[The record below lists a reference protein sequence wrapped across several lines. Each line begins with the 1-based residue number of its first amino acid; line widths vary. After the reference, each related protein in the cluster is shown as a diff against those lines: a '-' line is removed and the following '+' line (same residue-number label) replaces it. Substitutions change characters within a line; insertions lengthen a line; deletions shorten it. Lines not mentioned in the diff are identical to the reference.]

1 MTSATQT
8 RFGLI
13 GSGWRGEFFL
23 RLARLLPERFRVTGV
38 VTRTESRGVAVAAEW
53 GVRTFRTTAELLA
66 HERPDFVI
74 VSVPWPVTP
83 EATRELVAAGVPV
96 LAETPPA
103 PDLAG
108 LRSLWADVGGSGL
121 VQVAEQYLL
130 MPGHA
135 ARLALVRAGVL
146 GEPTSVQLSSTHL
159 YHAVSLIRG
168 LLGVGHES
176 AEVNARAFVAP
187 LANPLSPAG
196 WSGDDTPQQLATTL
210 ATIDFG
216 GRMGL
221 YDFTD
226 NQWWNPL
233 RTRRLVI
240 RGSRGE
246 LVDDRVVRLVDP
258 TTPVESPLTRR
269 QTGLDLNLEGLD
281 LKHISF
287 DGDVVYR
294 NPFVGSGLSDDDIAV
309 ADIVVRAGAWARE
322 EGPAPYPLAEAC
334 QDHLISLAIEESVR
348 TGGPVVTAEE
358 AWAR

>member
-1 MTSATQT
+1 MTSVAQT
-8 RFGLI
+8 RFGI
-13 GSGWRGEFFL
+13 VGSGWRGEFFL

-38 VTRTESRGVAVAAEW
+38 VTRTESRGAAVTADW

-74 VSVPWPVTP
+74 VSVPWSVTP

-103 PDLAG
+103 ADLAG

-146 GEPTSVQLSSTHL
+146 GEPTSVQISSTHL

-176 AEVNARAFVAP
+176 AEINARAFVAP
-187 LANPLSPAG
+187 LANPLSPTG
-196 WSGDDTPQQLATTL
+196 WSGDDTPQQLSTTL

-233 RTRRLVI
+233 RTRRLVV

-258 TTPVESPLTRR
+258 TTPVESSLVRR

-287 DGDVVYR
+287 DGEVVYR
-294 NPFVGSGLSDDDIAV
+294 NPFVGSGMSDDDIAV
-309 ADIVVRAGAWARE
+309 ADIVARAGAWARE
-322 EGPAPYPLAEAC
+322 EGPAPYSLAEAC

-348 TGGPVVTAEE
+348 TGQPVVTDAE

>member
-1 MTSATQT
+1 LATT
-8 RFGLI
+8 FAIVGT
-13 GSGWRGEFFL
+13 GWRSRFF
-23 RLARLLPERFRVTGV
+23 ARIAATLPDRFRASGV
-38 VTRTESRGVAVAAEW
+38 VTRSSDRAEQVVAEW
-53 GVRTFRTTAELLA
+53 GVPAHTSVDDLLSA
-66 HERPDFVI
+66 DRPDFVI
-74 VSVPWPVTP
+74 VSVPSAATP
-83 EATRELVAAGVPV
+83 DVTRELAGRGIKV

-103 PDLAG
+103 PDIEG
-108 LRSLWADVGGSGL
+108 LRALWSDVGATGL

-135 ARLALVRAGVL
+135 ARLEVIRRGVI
-146 GEPTSVQLSSTHL
+146 GEPTSVQVSSTHL

-168 LLGVGHES
+168 MLGVAYEPATVDAH
-176 AEVNARAFVAP
+176 AFAAP
-187 LANPLSPAG
+187 LVDPLTPAG
-196 WSGDDTPQQLATTL
+196 WTRDDTPRPATTTL

-233 RTRRLVI
+233 RARRIVI

-246 LVDDRVVRLVDP
+246 IVDETVVRLHDP
-258 TTPVESPLTRR
+258 TTPVTSAITRR

-294 NPFVGSGLSDDDIAV
+294 NPFAGSGLSDDDIAV
-309 ADIVVRAGAWARE
+309 AAIVEATGVWAHGD
-322 EGPAPYPLAEAC
+322 GPAPYPLAQAC
-334 QDHLISLAIEESVR
+334 QDHLISLAIGQSIRAGASV
-348 TGGPVVTAEE
+348 TTARE
-358 AWAR
+358 AWAG

>member
-1 MTSATQT
+1 MTSVAQT
-8 RFGLI
+8 RFGII

-38 VTRTESRGVAVAAEW
+38 VTRTESRGAAVTADW
-53 GVRTFRTTAELLA
+53 GVPSFRTTGELLA
-66 HERPDFVI
+66 RERPDFVI

-83 EATRELVAAGVPV
+83 EATRELVAVGVPV

-146 GEPTSVQLSSTHL
+146 GEPTSVQISSTHL

-176 AEVNARAFVAP
+176 AEVSARAFVAP

-196 WSGDDTPQQLATTL
+196 WSGDDTPQQLSTTL

-233 RTRRLVI
+233 RTRRLVV

-258 TTPVESPLTRR
+258 STPVESFLTRR

-294 NPFVGSGLSDDDIAV
+294 NPFVGSGMSDDDIAV
-309 ADIVVRAGAWARE
+309 ADIVARAGAWARE

-334 QDHLISLAIEESVR
+334 QDHLISLAIEESIR
-348 TGGPVVTAEE
+348 AGQPVVTATE
-358 AWAR
+358 AWGR

>member
-1 MTSATQT
+1 MTSVAQT
-8 RFGLI
+8 RFGI
-13 GSGWRGEFFL
+13 VGSGWRGEFFL

-38 VTRTESRGVAVAAEW
+38 VTRTESRGAAVTADW

-74 VSVPWPVTP
+74 VSVPWSVTP
-83 EATRELVAAGVPV
+83 EATRELVAVGVPV

-103 PDLAG
+103 ADLAG

-146 GEPTSVQLSSTHL
+146 GEPTSVQISSTHL
-159 YHAVSLIRG
+159 YHAVSLVRG
-168 LLGVGHES
+168 LLGVGHET

-187 LANPLSPAG
+187 LANPLSPTG
-196 WSGDDTPQQLATTL
+196 WSGDDTPQQLSTTL
-210 ATIDFG
+210 ATIDFD

-233 RTRRLVI
+233 RTRRLVV

-258 TTPVESPLTRR
+258 TTPVESSLVRR

-287 DGDVVYR
+287 DGEVVYR
-294 NPFVGSGLSDDDIAV
+294 NPFVGSGMSDDDIAV
-309 ADIVVRAGAWARE
+309 ADIVARAGAWARE
-322 EGPAPYPLAEAC
+322 EGPAPYSLAEAC

-348 TGGPVVTAEE
+348 TGRPVVTDAE

>member
-1 MTSATQT
+1 MASVAQT
-8 RFGLI
+8 RFGI
-13 GSGWRGEFFL
+13 VGSGWRGEFFL

-38 VTRTESRGVAVAAEW
+38 VTRTESRGAVVTADW

-74 VSVPWPVTP
+74 VSVPWSVTP

-103 PDLAG
+103 ADLAG

-135 ARLALVRAGVL
+135 ARLALVRAGML
-146 GEPTSVQLSSTHL
+146 GEPTSVQISSTHL

-168 LLGVGHES
+168 LLGVGHET

-187 LANPLSPAG
+187 LANPLSPTG
-196 WSGDDTPQQLATTL
+196 WSGDDTPQQLSTTL

-233 RTRRLVI
+233 RTRRLVV

-258 TTPVESPLTRR
+258 TTPVESSLVRR

-287 DGDVVYR
+287 DGEVVYR
-294 NPFVGSGLSDDDIAV
+294 NPFVGSGMSDDDIAV
-309 ADIVVRAGAWARE
+309 ADIVARAGAWARE
-322 EGPAPYPLAEAC
+322 EGPAPYSLAEAC
-334 QDHLISLAIEESVR
+334 QDHLISLAIEESAR
-348 TGGPVVTAEE
+348 TGQPVATDAE